1 MRTALITGGTKG
13 IGLASARHLKAAGWQ
28 VVAMARKASGDFP
41 GEVVEVD
48 LSDRDAT
55 ARALERI
62 DTSAI
67 DGVVNNVGAVRP
79 GALGGVDLDDLAA
92 VFDINVRAA
101 VQVTQAVLD
110 GMKAR
115 GFGRI
120 VNVTSL
126 VVLGVAE
133 RTSYVAA
140 KSALDGITRGWAL
153 ELATTGITVNA
164 VAPGPIETELFRQA
178 NPPGSEG
185 ERRYLAGVPM
195 DRIGRPDEVGAAVA
209 FLMSDLAGFTT
220 GQTLHIDGGASVG
233 RRR

>member
-13 IGLASARHLKAAGWQ
+13 IGLASAKHLTEAGWT
-28 VVAMARKASGDFP
+28 VIGMARHASGDFP
-41 GEVVEVD
+41 GEVIEAD
-48 LSDRDAT
+48 LSDRQAT
-55 ARALERI
+55 ARVLEKI
-62 DTSAI
+62 DTGAI

-79 GALGGVDLDDLAA
+79 AALGTVDLGDLAA

-115 GFGRI
+115 RFGRI
-120 VNVTSL
+120 VNITSL
-126 VVLGVAE
+126 VVLGAFE

-140 KSALDGITRGWAL
+140 KSALDGITRDWAM

-164 VAPGPIETELFRQA
+164 VAPGPIDTELFRHA

-185 ERRYLAGVPM
+185 ERRYLSGIPM
-195 DRIGRPDEVGAAVA
+195 GRIGRPDEIGAAVA

-220 GQTLHIDGGASVG
+220 GQTLHIDGGSSIG

>member
-1 MRTALITGGTKG
+1 M
-13 IGLASARHLKAAGWQ
+13 ARH
-28 VVAMARKASGDFP
+28 ASCDFP
-41 GEVVEVD
+41 GEVIEVD
-48 LSDRDAT
+48 LSARQAT
-55 ARALERI
+55 ARALAEI
-62 DTSAI
+62 ETSAI

-79 GALGGVDLDDLAA
+79 AALGTVDLDDLAA

-120 VNVTSL
+120 VNITSL
-126 VVLGVAE
+126 VVLGAFE

-140 KSALDGITRGWAL
+140 KSALDGITRDWAM

-164 VAPGPIETELFRQA
+164 VAPGPIDTEMFRHA

-185 ERRYLAGVPM
+185 ARRYLSGIPM
-195 DRIGRPDEVGAAVA
+195 GRMGRPDEIGAAVA
-209 FLMSDLAGFTT
+209 FLMSDLSGFTT
-220 GQTLHIDGGASVG
+220 GQTLHVDGGSSIG

>member
-1 MRTALITGGTKG
+1 MP
-13 IGLASARHLKAAGWQ
+13 S
-28 VVAMARKASGDFP
+28 SGH
-41 GEVVEVD
+41 D
-48 LSDRDAT
+48 LSDRQAT
-55 ARALERI
+55 ARVLEKI
-62 DTSAI
+62 DTGAI

-79 GALGGVDLDDLAA
+79 AALGTVDLDDLAA

-115 GFGRI
+115 RFGRI
-120 VNVTSL
+120 VNITSL
-126 VVLGVAE
+126 VVLGAFE

-140 KSALDGITRGWAL
+140 KSALDGITRDWAM

-164 VAPGPIETELFRQA
+164 VAPGPIDTELFRHA

-185 ERRYLAGVPM
+185 ERRYLSGIPM
-195 DRIGRPDEVGAAVA
+195 GRIGRPDEIGAAVA

-220 GQTLHIDGGASVG
+220 GQTLHIDGGSSIG